1 VVVVIDELADLLMV
15 GGGGLQRELTR
26 LLQRGRGAGI
36 HVVAATQKPTAAVLG
51 SLVKANFPVR
61 LVGRVASANDARVA
75 SGWSGTGAERL
86 EGRGD
91 FIAVAEGRVTRF
103 QAAYVGPEE
112 VREVVAHGEQRGEVL
127 ALPMGRRTEV
137 LKGRGQR

>member
-1 VVVVIDELADLLMV
+1 
-15 GGGGLQRELTR
+15 
-26 LLQRGRGAGI
+26 
-36 HVVAATQKPTAAVLG
+36 
-51 SLVKANFPVR
+51 
-61 LVGRVASANDARVA
+61 VA

-112 VREVVAHGEQRGEVL
+112 VREVVAHGEQRGDVL